1 MSNPSALPVRVS
13 LTGKNPI
20 PETTPLFPADYYEI
34 PDISCFQDTGAADR
48 WALKQL
54 SAFAGRQAEFYING
68 GLAIEMLSALRAME
82 LLAMPVRVFHWDS
95 SRAAYIPQ
103 EFCWHPSQLRPS
115 DTVKF
120 MLCQN
125 RHCMPESRTI
135 FHFQDIPDG
144 KHFDF
149 QWQEQQA
156 EASLASFRGQRAEI
170 YLTGLKTL
178 QVSVLNAAS
187 RLEIPVTWLHYDYDT
202 EAYFPQNMDAS
213 IEMGNNHDKKHS
225 ASDGILP

>member
-1 MSNPSALPVRVS
+1 MGAEATVCLRWQAGGVLYQWRSCHRNALS
-13 LTGKNPI
+13 LTGNG
-20 PETTPLFPADYYEI
+20 TPCYAGTR
-34 PDISCFQDTGAADR
+34 ISLGQQPCSIH
-48 WALKQL
+48 
-54 SAFAGRQAEFYING
+54 SAGI
-68 GLAIEMLSALRAME
+68 
-82 LLAMPVRVFHWDS
+82 LLAS
-95 SRAAYIPQ
+95 LTI
-103 EFCWHPSQLRPS
+103 
-115 DTVKF
+115 T
-120 MLCQN
+120 
-125 RHCMPESRTI
+125 HCMPESRTI